1 MTILSWHDQ
10 YLIGNTVIDDEHKE
24 LFRLINDF
32 HSKWTE
38 NRDKQAIKEV
48 LNNLIQYCQTH
59 FSDEEAIMA
68 REGYVVLESHRKYHE
83 KLVEDIFK
91 LNQELVEKHTMLE
104 HDLNKFLKHWL
115 VDHIVHCDYDF
126 RDFLVRKRR
135 AQPSV

>member
-24 LFRLINDF
+24 LFRLINEF

-38 NRDKQAIKEV
+38 KRDRQTIKEV
-48 LNNLIQYCQTH
+48 LNSLIQYCQTH
-59 FSDEEAIMA
+59 FSDEESIMA
-68 REGYVVLESHRKYHE
+68 QEGYVVLESHRKRHE

-91 LNQELVEKHTMLE
+91 LNQELVEKNTMLE

-115 VDHIVHCDYDF
+115 VDHIVHFDYDF

-135 AQPSV
+135 SQPPT